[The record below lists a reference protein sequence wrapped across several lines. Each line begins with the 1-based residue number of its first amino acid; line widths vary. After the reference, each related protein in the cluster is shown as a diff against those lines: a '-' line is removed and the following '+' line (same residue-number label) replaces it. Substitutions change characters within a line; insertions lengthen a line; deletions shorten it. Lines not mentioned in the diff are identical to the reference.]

1 LEVKYIPVVIGC
13 VANLHHVAWGSTDTN
28 LRGAALLEYIANSN
42 LEIVNRGSEPTFVR
56 QQVIDITLSS
66 ASIWQEIVNW
76 RVSKEVFLSGLE
88 CLRIPKY
95 LTSTKIHCPLTGT
108 VIKHNWFLGLV
119 IGVVIF

>member
-1 LEVKYIPVVIGC
+1 
-13 VANLHHVAWGSTDTN
+13 
-28 LRGAALLEYIANSN
+28 LEYIANSN

-95 LTSTKIHCPLTGT
+95 ITSTKIHCPLTGT